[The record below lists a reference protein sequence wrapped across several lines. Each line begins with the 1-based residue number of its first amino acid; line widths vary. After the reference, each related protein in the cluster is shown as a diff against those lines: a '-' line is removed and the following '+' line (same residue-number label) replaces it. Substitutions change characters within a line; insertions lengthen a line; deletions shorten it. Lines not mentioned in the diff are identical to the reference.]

1 MGPKNRISA
10 FMGKIT
16 GTTSGNPDTAL
27 MEYMTK
33 TVLIVLTL
41 VSASFSIISM
51 AGWIFNIIPGDTV
64 LILLSMNP
72 LFITG
77 WLLARHGYWRL
88 GSLIPPTL
96 IFSSAVY
103 GNYIGGIDAPAM
115 LLYVTAIILVAML
128 RGIRDMYW
136 ALFFSLASYLGLGVA
151 HHLHII
157 EQMRSGKTVFMNRI
171 TVTISVITGIT
182 LLVRFLIIQFRKALD
197 QARSEIRERRVVE
210 EELRVSE
217 KKYRDLVQSANSI
230 IIRINMRGEVTFWN
244 EFAES
249 FFGFRS
255 DEIMG
260 RNVVGTIVP
269 ESDMAGTNL
278 KLMME
283 NILKNPESFRSN
295 ENENMTRDGN
305 RVWIAWANRPI
316 LDLQGNFQEILC
328 VGNDIT
334 ERKRAHEE
342 KEKMQDQLIHAQKM
356 EAIGT
361 LTSGLAHDFNNILSG
376 IMGSLSLLDNL
387 LKKETINRR
396 DKSDNY
402 IRTALES
409 SRRASDM
416 IRQLLLLSRKQ
427 DISLEPIDINE
438 SLSHVINI
446 CMNSFPKS
454 ITVNAQYSEKPTI
467 VMADSIL
474 IEQIFL
480 NFCVN
485 ASHSMTVMRNP
496 GNAEGGDLTVTVS
509 SAQIH
514 EEEWPQSHEN
524 SHGGRFAAIE
534 FSDTGI
540 GMDKETQER
549 IFEPFYTMKKNEGGT
564 GLGLS
569 IAYGFVSRLGGFIKV
584 KSAISKGST
593 FTIFLPELSD
603 KTVCRER
610 MEAPKDLISGHGTI
624 LVIDDEP
631 FVRDVAGDSLTSCGY
646 EVITAHDGMS
656 GISMYRERRES
667 IDAVLLDISMPYM
680 SGLEVLGK
688 LKEINESVVVILS
701 SGYSDD
707 PRVSAGLEQGAA
719 GFIRKPY
726 TAGELSSCIYEILHK
741 HR

>member
-1 MGPKNRISA
+1 
-10 FMGKIT
+10 MGKIT

-524 SHGGRFAAIE
+524 GHGGRFAAIE